1 MHDCCKGLA
10 AMTLS
15 RSARWIHVPRLTFAL
30 LHPCNVKPNMLNRR
44 QKPPS
49 PKMLALGPVA
59 TESIIPVSA
68 YGSRRPLSHRK
79 QDDTARDHRSS
90 TECHNK
96 WELVFYALET
106 LEGMR

>member
-1 MHDCCKGLA
+1 
-10 AMTLS
+10 
-15 RSARWIHVPRLTFAL
+15 
-30 LHPCNVKPNMLNRR
+30 MLNRR

-68 YGSRRPLSHRK
+68 YGSRRPLFHRK
-79 QDDTARDHRSS
+79 QDGTARDHRIS

-106 LEGMR
+106 LEGMRRVLLCRVEAVEGELCLLEVLEMPEVMRC